1 MLFPKTCPLLKAS
14 YSKYEISLGFLICY
28 VERDLHY
35 CLNVSPPDEI
45 LVDADGSSM
54 EIYAQIYMGI
64 AAILTITISLITS
77 VPASSKSLQ
86 SVCCLEIIYYIFCI
100 NDLQAK
106 IIKGPLVFLCLT

>member
-1 MLFPKTCPLLKAS
+1 MKLAWV
-14 YSKYEISLGFLICY
+14 FLY
-28 VERDLHY
+28 VTSRESLHY

-77 VPASSKSLQ
+77 FPASSKSLQ
-86 SVCCLEIIYYIFCI
+86 IVCCFEIIHYIFCI

-106 IIKGPLVFLCLT
+106 IIKGPLIFLS